1 VNSKAAGLVAMLLV
15 LYLAVPDLSQVWAPA
30 LWVLAALS
38 MTLGNLSAI
47 RQNNIVRLLAYSS
60 IAQAG
65 FMMVPFAAAA
75 VAGADLEEAFSATV
89 IYMVIYA
96 VMNLGAFAAVIA
108 GARTT
113 QSGEIPA
120 WAGLGRADPRIGV
133 LVLIFFF
140 SLAGIPPLAGWFA
153 KFVMFRSVIIAGGT
167 ATVVL
172 AIIAALNAV
181 VSYYYYARVVKTVWM
196 DPADR
201 KSVEKGRRE
210 YRSADRSM
218 NRASK

>member
-1 VNSKAAGLVAMLLV
+1 RADGFVAMLLV
-15 LYLAVPDLSQVWAPA
+15 VYLAVPDLSQVWPPA

-38 MTLGNLSAI
+38 MALGNLSAI

-96 VMNLGAFAAVIA
+96 VMNLVAFAAVIA

-120 WAGLGRADPRIGV
+120 CAGVGWAYPWIGV
-133 LVLIFFF
+133 REHIFF
-140 SLAGIPPLAGWFA
+140 
-153 KFVMFRSVIIAGGT
+153 V
-167 ATVVL
+167 
-172 AIIAALNAV
+172 
-181 VSYYYYARVVKTVWM
+181 
-196 DPADR
+196 
-201 KSVEKGRRE
+201 
-210 YRSADRSM
+210 
-218 NRASK
+218 